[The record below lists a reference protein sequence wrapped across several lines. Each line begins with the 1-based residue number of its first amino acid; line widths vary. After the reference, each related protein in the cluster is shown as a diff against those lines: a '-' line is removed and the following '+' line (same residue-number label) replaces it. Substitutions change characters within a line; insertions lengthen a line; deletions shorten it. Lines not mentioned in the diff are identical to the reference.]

1 MPTYKIGA
9 AGENA
14 VLKDLT
20 DHGFTTSLLKSTIS
34 EPAKIEANKQKTRII
49 VHVKV
54 AVLPEKP
61 HGVSQEEE
69 NKIIIYAS
77 RMGAIAYEAK
87 VQLDHA
93 LNSTEI
99 NYRIL
104 L

>member
-1 MPTYKIGA
+1 MQRVRIGT

-14 VLKDLT
+14 VVRDLN
-20 DHGFTTSLLKSTIS
+20 DHGFTTNLLEPKIS
-34 EPAKIEANKQKTRII
+34 GPGKIEAIKQKTRII
-49 VHVKV
+49 VHVKA

-61 HGVSQEEE
+61 NDVSLAEE
-69 NKIIIYAS
+69 NQMIIYAS

-104 L
+104 I